1 MSDSSAPADTERE
14 YPYWNR
20 VYLAV
25 VLVTIAVIAALALF
39 SAMFTP

>member
-1 MSDSSAPADTERE
+1 MNDSTSSNDERE

-25 VLVTIAVIAALALF
+25 IIFTVATIVGLWWF
-39 SAMFTP
+39 SKQFQ